1 MMESREFFR
10 SIACG
15 LDAVQRELE
24 SQAETIAT
32 AWRLDGRSSLHVA
45 QALRHLF
52 AKPGKMLRPALVLLS
67 AGMAG
72 SRDPG
77 TQPDLVRLAAAV
89 ELIHSAS
96 LVHDDIIDGEELRR
110 GQPALHKRYGD
121 HTAVLVG
128 DILYSQA
135 FALLTELKLPRW
147 EQHREIFR
155 LYCETTGRMCLGEIS
170 EQRTLEEE
178 LHLSFPEYQEILVN
192 KTATLMSACCR
203 GAAIVGGAEPELIER
218 LAEFGLAFGLAFQLA
233 DDASDEDALV
243 SQERDLLAV
252 AREHLARARAILGAL
267 PESPYRR
274 ELLAAC
280 DFILTAA

>member
-10 SIACG
+10 SIAGG
-15 LDAVQRELE
+15 LDSVQFELE
-24 SQAETIAT
+24 KQAEVIGK
-32 AWRLDGRSSLHVA
+32 AWSLDGRSSLNVGR
-45 QALRHLF
+45 ALRHLL

-67 AGMAG
+67 AGLA
-72 SRDPG
+72 SSQDPG
-77 TQPDLVRLAAAV
+77 AQPNLVRLAAAV

-121 HTAVLVG
+121 HTAVLAG

-147 EQHREIFR
+147 EQHQEIFR
-155 LYCETTGRMCLGEIS
+155 LYCETTSRMCLGEIY
-170 EQRTLEEE
+170 EQQIIEER
-178 LHLSFPEYQEILVN
+178 LPLSFPEYQEILVN

-203 GAAIVGGAEPELIER
+203 GAAIASGAEPELTER
-218 LAEFGLAFGLAFQLA
+218 LAEFGLAFGLAFQLV

-243 SQERDLLAV
+243 SQEGDLLAM
-252 AREHLARARAILGAL
+252 ARAHLDRARAILSGLAD
-267 PESPYRR
+267 SPYRR

-280 DFILTAA
+280 DFILKS

>member
-10 SIACG
+10 SIAGG
-15 LDAVQRELE
+15 LDSVQFELE
-24 SQAETIAT
+24 KQAEVIGK
-32 AWRLDGRSSLHVA
+32 AWSLDGRSSLNVGR
-45 QALRHLF
+45 ALRHLL

-67 AGMAG
+67 AGLA
-72 SRDPG
+72 SSQDPG
-77 TQPDLVRLAAAV
+77 AQPNLVRLAAAV

-147 EQHREIFR
+147 EQHQEIFR
-155 LYCETTGRMCLGEIS
+155 LYCETTSRMCLGEIY
-170 EQRTLEEE
+170 EQQIIEER
-178 LHLSFPEYQEILVN
+178 LPLSFPEYQEILVN

-203 GAAIVGGAEPELIER
+203 GAAIASGAEPELTER
-218 LAEFGLAFGLAFQLA
+218 LAEFGLAFGLAFQLV

-243 SQERDLLAV
+243 SQEGDLLAM
-252 AREHLARARAILGAL
+252 ARAHLDRARAILSSLAD
-267 PESPYRR
+267 SPYRR

-280 DFILTAA
+280 DFILES

>member
-10 SIACG
+10 SIAGG
-15 LDAVQRELE
+15 LDSVQFELE
-24 SQAETIAT
+24 KQAEVIGK
-32 AWRLDGRSSLHVA
+32 AWSLDGRSSLNVGR
-45 QALRHLF
+45 ALRHLL

-67 AGMAG
+67 AGLA
-72 SRDPG
+72 SSQDPG
-77 TQPDLVRLAAAV
+77 AQPNLVRLAAAV

-121 HTAVLVG
+121 HTAVLAG

-147 EQHREIFR
+147 EQHQEIFR
-155 LYCETTGRMCLGEIS
+155 LYCETTSRMCLGEIY
-170 EQRTLEEE
+170 EQQIIEER
-178 LHLSFPEYQEILVN
+178 LPLSFPEYQEILVN

-203 GAAIVGGAEPELIER
+203 GAAIASGAEPELTER
-218 LAEFGLAFGLAFQLA
+218 LAEFGLAFGLAFQLV

-243 SQERDLLAV
+243 SQEGDLLAM
-252 AREHLARARAILGAL
+252 ARAHLDRARAILSSLAD
-267 PESPYRR
+267 SPYRR

-280 DFILTAA
+280 DFILKS

>member
-1 MMESREFFR
+1 MESQEFFH
-10 SIACG
+10 SIAGG
-15 LDAVQRELE
+15 LDSVQGELE
-24 SQAETIAT
+24 KQAEAIAKT
-32 AWRLDGRSSLHVA
+32 WSLDGRSPLRVER
-45 QALRHLF
+45 ALRHLL
-52 AKPGKMLRPALVLLS
+52 AKPGKMFRPALVLLS

-77 TQPDLVRLAAAV
+77 TQPNLVRLAAAV

-147 EQHREIFR
+147 EQHQEIFR
-155 LYCETTGRMCLGEIS
+155 LYCEATSRMCLGEIR
-170 EQRTLEEE
+170 EQQTLEER
-178 LHLSFPEYQEILVN
+178 LPLGFPEYQEILVN

-203 GAAIVGGAEPELIER
+203 GAAIACGAEPRIIER
-218 LAEFGLAFGLAFQLA
+218 LTEFGLAFGLAFQLA
-233 DDASDEDALV
+233 DDATDEDALI
-243 SQERDLLAV
+243 SQERDLLAA
-252 AREHLARARAILGAL
+252 AREHLDRARAILGGL
-267 PESPYRR
+267 PDSPYRR

-280 DFILTAA
+280 DFILA